1 MDSPRIYRDRAQGAA
16 VGFAHQNLY
25 RAYGALRKTPA
36 IALGVADYVW
46 SIGELGDAGT
56 DLNSLEVIVARLRR
70 KIGKYMIQ
78 TERGRGYRLAGD
90 ESFIFPWRKVIIG
103 F

>member
-1 MDSPRIYRDRAQGAA
+1 VIGLKELRSASRKIFLARMKRCARRQ
-16 VGFAHQNLY
+16 QL
-25 RAYGALRKTPA
+25 RLALPITF
-36 IALGVADYVW
+36 W

-70 KIGKYMIQ
+70 KIGNMIQ
-78 TERGRGYRLAGD
+78 TERGRGYRPAGD
-90 ESFIFPWRKVIIG
+90 QSFIFPWRKVIIG